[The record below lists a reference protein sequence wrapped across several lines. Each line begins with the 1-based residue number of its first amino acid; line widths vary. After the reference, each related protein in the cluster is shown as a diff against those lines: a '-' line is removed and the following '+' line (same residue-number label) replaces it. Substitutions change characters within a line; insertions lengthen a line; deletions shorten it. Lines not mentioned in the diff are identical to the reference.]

1 MESAVLNDREKMI
14 RDRAYRI
21 WEAEGHPHGR
31 EAEHWERA
39 RRELDDETSRQPADL
54 PPGVA
59 PLGGVEAPPA
69 QPPSPRPKTP
79 ARAAAKAA
87 ASTADPK
94 PAAKR
99 PGKTRADTAKP

>member
-1 MESAVLNDREKMI
+1 MI

-59 PLGGVEAPPA
+59 PLGGIEPAVEALPA
-69 QPPSPRPKTP
+69 QPPSSRPKTP
-79 ARAAAKAA
+79 ARAAAKPA
-87 ASTADPK
+87 ASTAEPK

-99 PGKTRADTAKP
+99 PGKTRADIAKP